1 MFTGARTK
9 LIATIGP
16 ASDRV
21 EAIGALVDA
30 GAAVFRVN
38 FAHGSPEEQA
48 ARVAGVREV
57 ERERDASV
65 AILADLPGPKVRLG
79 ELTER
84 TIRLRTGD
92 RFVLD
97 SGRPPGDATGA
108 PVDYGALASD
118 VRSGDRILIA
128 DGAVELIVRAVEHR
142 AVVTEVAR
150 GGEIR
155 PRVGVNIPAHR
166 LSLPAITER
175 DRDAL
180 GRALDCGVDFVG
192 QSFVRAPEDVR
203 ELGALMGDRP
213 VPIVAKIETRP
224 AAEAADRIMD
234 AADAIMVAR
243 GDLGVEMPLEVIPVL
258 QKELLSAARFR
269 GIPGIVATQMLES
282 MIHAPRPTRAEAS
295 DVANAVLDGADAV
308 MLAAETAVGEY
319 AVEAAQTALA
329 IAQVAEG
336 RAGRFRLTHPSCH
349 HTGEAA
355 AVAHAAAQVAA
366 EDQDVVA
373 IAAYTESG
381 LTAQLISSERPAVAT
396 FAFSPHQEIRRRL
409 GLRWGVRAL
418 PASDPSDT
426 DAMIEAMDR
435 GLREVGAAR
444 EGDVVVIVAS
454 SPAGKSST
462 NMLKVHHIGS
472 PVR

>member
-1 MFTGARTK
+1 MLTGARTK

-16 ASDRV
+16 ATDRV
-21 EAIGALVDA
+21 EAIDALVDA

-48 ARVAGVREV
+48 ARVELVRTV
-57 ERERDASV
+57 ERERDGSV
-65 AILADLPGPKVRLG
+65 AVLADLPGPKVRLG
-79 ELTER
+79 DLTEG

-92 RFVLD
+92 RFLLD
-97 SGRPPGDATGA
+97 SGGPPGDATGA
-108 PVDYGALASD
+108 PVNYGRLAAD
-118 VRSGDRILIA
+118 VRPGDRILLA
-128 DGAVELIVRAVEHR
+128 DGAVDLVVRAIEHR

-166 LSLPAITER
+166 LSLPAITDR

-180 GRALDCGVDFVG
+180 GRALDSGVDFVG
-192 QSFVRAPEDVR
+192 QSFVRGPEDVQ
-203 ELGALMGDRP
+203 ELRVLIGDRP

-224 AAEAADRIMD
+224 AAETADRIMD
-234 AADAIMVAR
+234 VADAVMVAR
-243 GDLGVEMPLEVIPVL
+243 GDLGVEMPLEVIPIL
-258 QKELLSAARFR
+258 QKELLAAARIR

-319 AVEAAQTALA
+319 PMESARTALS
-329 IAQVAEG
+329 IAQVAEE
-336 RAGRFRLTHPSCH
+336 RAGRFRLTHSSCH
-349 HTGEAA
+349 HSGEAA

-366 EDQDVVA
+366 EDHDVVA
-373 IAAYTESG
+373 IAAFTESG
-381 LTAQLISSERPAVAT
+381 LTAQLISGERPGVAI
-396 FAFSPHQEIRRRL
+396 FAFSPHQEVRRRL
-409 GLRWGVRAL
+409 GLRWGVRPL

-435 GLREVGAAR
+435 GLRDAGAAR

-454 SPAGKSST
+454 SPAGKSKT